1 MGWHKWQQTKSND
14 PENPATL
21 ADMIHEGLS
30 IFCWCNRCGHNSIVD
45 PVPLTDVL
53 GSFFQFLSLVGGCGA
68 AYARPAILPLDQLG
82 PIMAAVKL
90 RDIVNIANTPSR

>member
-1 MGWHKWQQTKSND
+1 MGWHKRQQTKSND

-30 IFCWCNRCGHNSIVD
+30 IFCWCNRCGHNSTVD

-82 PIMAAVKL
+82 PIMVAVKL
-90 RDIVNIANTPSR
+90 RDIVNVVNTPSR